1 MAISQRSLGRYRE
14 GPRPFWPP
22 LVAGFALGFALLVT
36 FLVSG
41 HGLGA
46 SGFVTRFA
54 VQVSDW
60 VAPQATADNSYFGPF
75 MAAGAPLVSWIT
87 WESIGVLIGA
97 FIGARTAGRTSVQI
111 ERGPQASRMQ
121 RFVLAFVGG
130 ALTGF
135 GARLARGCT
144 SGLGLSGGATL
155 AVAGFVFLAG
165 FFIAGFVVSMLARR
179 VWQ

>member
-1 MAISQRSLGRYRE
+1 MIRRYLPPN
-14 GPRPFWPP
+14 PRPFWPP
-22 LVAGFALGFALLVT
+22 LAAGIALGLVLLLT
-36 FLVSG
+36 FVITG

-46 SGFVTRFA
+46 SGFVTRMA
-54 VQVSDW
+54 AQVSAW
-60 VAPQATADNSYFGPF
+60 VAPEAAGANAYFGPF
-75 MAAGAPLVSWIT
+75 ITAGAPLASWIT
-87 WESIGVLIGA
+87 WEAIGVLIGA
-97 FIGARTAGRTSVQI
+97 FLGAKSAGRSGVQV
-111 ERGPQASRMQ
+111 ERGPQVSRGR
-121 RFVLAFVGG
+121 RFAYAFAGG
-130 ALTGF
+130 VLTGF

>member
-1 MAISQRSLGRYRE
+1 MTAHSHSQARGRA

-22 LVAGFALGFALLVT
+22 LAAGIALGLALLVT
-36 FLVSG
+36 FLISG

-46 SGFVTRFA
+46 SGFVTRLA
-54 VQVSDW
+54 ADVSDR
-60 VAPQATADNSYFGPF
+60 VAPAATAANAYFGPF
-75 MAAGAPLVSWIT
+75 VQAGSPLAAWIT
-87 WESIGVLIGA
+87 WEAVGVLIGA
-97 FIGARTAGRTSVQI
+97 YLGARSAGRISVQV
-111 ERGPQASRMQ
+111 ERGPNVSRSQ
-121 RFVLAFVGG
+121 RFVYAFIGG

-165 FFIAGFVVSMLARR
+165 FFIAGFVVSMAMRR